1 MTDQINIIH
10 DSNDFFKKYKL
21 NDILI
26 KKSIINKNDYNYL
39 IKYTNNPKFLINLS
53 TNDINIYPLND
64 VFLILLINKL
74 LIEDF
79 IKFYKEYFNSAYL
92 KLMIQHILFTNILKE
107 DKNTT
112 ILNKE
117 IIPSFKNLFFENN
130 KKISFKMFSNTT
142 NYNNVKIYI
151 NSSKKTEITLEQF
164 KKEYKNFKN
173 IQISFIL
180 SDILISEKTNKIK
193 YKQDKIITEII
204 LNN

>member
-117 IIPSFKNLFFENN
+117 IIPSIKNLFFENN

-151 NSSKKTEITLEQF
+151 NNSTKIEITLEQF

-180 SDILISEKTNKIK
+180 SDILIYEENNKIK
-193 YKQDKIITEII
+193 YSQDKIITEII

>member
-21 NDILI
+21 TEILI
-26 KKSIINKNDYNYL
+26 KNSSVNKHDYNYL
-39 IKYTNNPKFLINLS
+39 IKYYNNPKFLINLS

-107 DKNTT
+107 NKNTT

-117 IIPSFKNLFFENN
+117 IIPSFKNLFFEDTN
-130 KKISFKMFSNTT
+130 KISFKIFSNTLD
-142 NYNNVKIYI
+142 YNNVKIYI
-151 NSSKKTEITLEQF
+151 NNSKKTEITLEQF

-180 SDILISEKTNKIK
+180 SDILIYEKINKIN
-193 YKQDKIITEII
+193 YSQDKIITEII
-204 LNN
+204 LN